1 MNTIIPSSDLRNKY
15 QEISKLCRE
24 TQKPVF
30 ITVNGRG
37 DTVILNIEAFEK
49 IELCMELMRQ
59 LDASEKDIKAGRV
72 GSADEMIER
81 LRKKYNV

>member
-1 MNTIIPSSDLRNKY
+1 MENIIPSSDLRNRY

-37 DTVILNIEAFEK
+37 DTVILNIEAFQKLETV
-49 IELCMELMRQ
+49 MELMRQ
-59 LDASEKDIKAGRV
+59 LEIAEEEMKQGKV
-72 GSADEMIER
+72 GPADEMIER

>member
-1 MNTIIPSSDLRNKY
+1 MNSIIPSSDLRNRY
-15 QEISKLCRE
+15 QEISKICRE

-37 DTVILNIEAFEK
+37 DTVILNIEAFQKYETV
-49 IELCMELMRQ
+49 MELMRQ
-59 LDASEKDIKAGRV
+59 LEIAEEEVKEGKV
-72 GSADEMIER
+72 GPADEMIER